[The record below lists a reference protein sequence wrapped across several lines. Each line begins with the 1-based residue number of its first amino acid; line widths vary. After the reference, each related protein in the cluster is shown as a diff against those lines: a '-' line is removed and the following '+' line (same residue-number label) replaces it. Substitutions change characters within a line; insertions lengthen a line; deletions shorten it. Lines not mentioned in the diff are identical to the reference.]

1 MASRRIR
8 RGLLLA
14 LKIAVSASLIALVAT
29 RVNLTEYGT
38 VLSKISPGV
47 VATVLA
53 IIVVQ
58 MAIISA
64 YRLKF
69 LLALLSCRI
78 SVFRTSCVTW
88 SGFFSEQIGAIF
100 VTGDLVRIWLLRQAG
115 VNSVAAIE
123 GPLLDRIIGFGCL
136 ALLATVGFPSLWLR
150 LSENQREI
158 MISCAAVLVLLPL
171 AVLVAA
177 RARLNSPKALASLY
191 AAIQSAIGTLA
202 RRSSHGTLARVAMLA
217 MMTHGLNIVA
227 IYFLLG
233 GVGAQVSFAHCFYFI
248 PTVLF
253 VSNIPV
259 SISGWG
265 IREAAMLVALHNFN
279 VEPAGI
285 IMASVLFG
293 TCAIVASLP
302 GALIWLSVPN
312 RHESAE
318 STGEAR
324 LAASPLQIDSR

>member
-1 MASRRIR
+1 
-8 RGLLLA
+8 
-14 LKIAVSASLIALVAT
+14 
-29 RVNLTEYGT
+29 
-38 VLSKISPGV
+38 
-47 VATVLA
+47 
-53 IIVVQ
+53 
-58 MAIISA
+58 
-64 YRLKF
+64 
-69 LLALLSCRI
+69 
-78 SVFRTSCVTW
+78 
-88 SGFFSEQIGAIF
+88 
-100 VTGDLVRIWLLRQAG
+100 
-115 VNSVAAIE
+115 
-123 GPLLDRIIGFGCL
+123 
-136 ALLATVGFPSLWLR
+136 
-150 LSENQREI
+150 
-158 MISCAAVLVLLPL
+158 
-171 AVLVAA
+171 
-177 RARLNSPKALASLY
+177 
-191 AAIQSAIGTLA
+191 
-202 RRSSHGTLARVAMLA
+202 MLA